1 MSQRARSTQL
11 NEGASPPVLAKRV
24 ETSAGGGAFDLPKLS
39 IGVFL
44 TDQPAHEI
52 SVGSDRPAH
61 TPLKQDE
68 GFILPAG
75 ASGFCFY
82 DETHSFLSV
91 EMDESLL
98 REVGLDS
105 PGAIAPRFGAFDPL
119 TLQLA
124 KTALD
129 VTATP
134 SALYRETMHRALAAH
149 LAQSV
154 QSAHADVAA
163 LDDARMRRAVAY
175 IHDHLAEDISLEVLA
190 GEAAISAFHFA
201 RAFKAVLGASPLQY
215 VIGERMRVAGV
226 LLKTTGL
233 PVAEIAL
240 RVGYEDTSRFGK
252 HFKRNFGATP
262 AQHRTS

>member
-1 MSQRARSTQL
+1 MGRSGKSKDV
-11 NEGASPPVLAKRV
+11 EPPVRAQRV
-24 ETSAGGGAFDLPKLS
+24 ETPGGGGAFDLPKLS

-44 TDQPAHEI
+44 TDQPGHEI
-52 SVGSDRPAH
+52 AVGSDRPAH
-61 TPLKQDE
+61 TPLKKDE

-75 ASGFCFY
+75 ASGLCHY
-82 DETHSFLSV
+82 DNEHTYLSV
-91 EMDESLL
+91 ELDEALL

-105 PGAIAPRFGAFDPL
+105 PGAIAPQFGAFDPL

-124 KTALD
+124 RSTLD
-129 VTATP
+129 VADAP

-149 LAQSV
+149 LAQTV
-154 QSAHADVAA
+154 QALPEDAAA
-163 LDDARMRRAVAY
+163 LDDARLRRAVTY

-190 GEAAISAFHFA
+190 GEAAMSAFHFA
-201 RAFKAVLGASPLQY
+201 RAFKAALGATPLQY

-252 HFKRNFGATP
+252 HFKRAFGATP
-262 AQHRTS
+262 AQHRAG